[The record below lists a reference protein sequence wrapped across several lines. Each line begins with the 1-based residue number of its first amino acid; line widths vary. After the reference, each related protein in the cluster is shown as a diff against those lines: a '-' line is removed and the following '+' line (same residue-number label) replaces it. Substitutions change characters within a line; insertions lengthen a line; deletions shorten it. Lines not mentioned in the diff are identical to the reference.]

1 MTQAVTLASSLYRAP
16 QVNSPAVVQI
26 GMSPFFETVFRDDL
40 AGTFFSLS
48 EFAES
53 IMIRHTVTN
62 AWLSYSALFD
72 DPSVQVRSAGE
83 TETVDVKPS
92 FMVSEIALKYPLEK
106 SDRVMIRGKQ
116 YVIDEVESDGV
127 GVLTVRVAKR

>member
-1 MTQAVTLASSLYRAP
+1 
-16 QVNSPAVVQI
+16 
-26 GMSPFFETVFRDDL
+26 L

-72 DPSVQVRSAGE
+72 EPSVQVRSAGE